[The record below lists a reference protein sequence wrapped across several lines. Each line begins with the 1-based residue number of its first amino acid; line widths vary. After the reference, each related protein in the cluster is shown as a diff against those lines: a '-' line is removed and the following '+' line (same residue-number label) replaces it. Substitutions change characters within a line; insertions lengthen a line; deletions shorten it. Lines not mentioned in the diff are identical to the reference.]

1 MKYIVI
7 VCLAL
12 ISCAKG
18 YKPSEYL
25 SAKQQDEMMW
35 KIIRYLA
42 KPPEGLTKPERFY
55 KGYDP
60 YYQEQQARYR
70 LDSYYIGEKD
80 AHYFL
85 VSRVAP
91 SIQEKRVATG
101 GIVKFDE
108 NGKLI
113 EYEEVFRTWK
123 MKDAD
128 LKVKAK
134 KLFDLMVKGESLE
147 KYQTKFTTPA
157 EYIEFPD
164 DVNYFDKVEREWKQ
178 KQPN

>member
-1 MKYIVI
+1 MKYIVF
-7 VCLAL
+7 VCLVL
-12 ISCAKG
+12 MSCSKG
-18 YKPSEYL
+18 YTPSEHL
-25 SAKQQDEMMW
+25 SAKEQDELMW

-70 LDSYYIGEKD
+70 LDSYYMD
-80 AHYFL
+80 DNTHYFL
-85 VSRVAP
+85 VSRIAP
-91 SIQEKRVATG
+91 SIHEKRVATG
-101 GIVKFDE
+101 GVAKFDE

-128 LKVKAK
+128 LKVKAG

-147 KYQTKFTTPA
+147 KYQTKFTAPE

-164 DVNYFDKVEREWKQ
+164 DINYFDKSEREWKQ
-178 KQPN
+178 RQP